1 MKEIMKA
8 SLLSNDLALWPSIG
22 LVLFTLVMIGVIFWV
37 LRPGS
42 KEYYQTI
49 TSSILEGE
57 ASNGQG
63 TRRR

>member
-8 SLLSNDLALWPSIG
+8 SLLSNDLALWPTVG
-22 LVLFTLVMIGVIFWV
+22 LVLFTLVMLGVFFWV

-42 KEYYQTI
+42 KEYYQAI

-57 ASNGQG
+57 TSNEQG
-63 TRRR
+63 KRRR